1 MQRGA
6 LFTSLIGIV
15 LIAAPTKGGTIT
27 ANFTIPYGIQ
37 FVYFDST
44 FPTGETGGA
53 SAAILDATRT
63 DTPGPGVDTIIPNTF
78 RAFCAEVG
86 QDIYVPGISSF
97 SDVELLSPTQN
108 PPYPQTNPG
117 PGTGPVVFDN
127 TRTANIEKLF
137 GSFYPGPTDV
147 NGNEAFQL
155 ALWKLAFDD
164 DYTLAPNDPND
175 AGERMWVDP
184 ANDQNPA
191 GVTAAAQSYL
201 TAIQNDVGNSLPES
215 QVALLTDPSVQDQ
228 LVFIPMSISNVPEPG
243 SIGVLLGGSLM
254 LLARRRKASHE
265 RH

>member
-1 MQRGA
+1 MHRGA
-6 LFTSLIGIV
+6 IFTTLVGVV
-15 LIAAPTKGGTIT
+15 LVAVSAKAGTIT

-63 DTPGPGVDTIIPNTF
+63 DVPGPGVDATIPNTF
-78 RAFCAEVG
+78 RAFCTEVG

-137 GSFYPGPTDV
+137 GSFYPGPSDV
-147 NGNEAFQL
+147 DANEAFQL
-155 ALWKLAFDD
+155 ALWKLAFDN
-164 DYTLAPNDPND
+164 DYSLAPGSDPN
-175 AGERMWVDP
+175 ERMWVDP
-184 ANDQNPA
+184 TNDQNPA
-191 GVTAAAQSYL
+191 GVTAEAQSYL
-201 TAIQNDVGNSLPES
+201 TAIQNDVGNSLPEA
-215 QVALLTDPSVQDQ
+215 QVALLTDPNVQDQ
-228 LVFIPMSISNVPEPG
+228 LVFIPMNISNVPEPG
-243 SIGVLLGGSLM
+243 SIGLLMGGSL
-254 LLARRRKASHE
+254 LLLGRKRKASH
-265 RH
+265 R